1 MSDERAL
8 IRRCK
13 QGDESAFAEL
23 VALKRQ
29 RVFRIALNIIGPED
43 DAKDIS
49 QLAFVRLWRGIGSFD
64 ESGRFDP
71 WFFRIV
77 VHLAIDHWRR
87 ARRGPDLAGAGEI
100 DSATPA
106 SAGGSVPGTPASEQE
121 RAVYRA
127 DIRRIFNEAALR
139 LTPLQRAA
147 FTLREIEG
155 LSTEDVAGAMG
166 VRASTVR
173 NHLMQA
179 RKILQDWLRRRYPE
193 IAGDR

>member
-13 QGDESAFAEL
+13 QGDEAAFAEL

-29 RVFRIALNIIGPED
+29 KVFRIAFNIVGQED

-49 QLAFVRLWRGIGSFD
+49 QLAFVRLWRSIASF
-64 ESGRFDP
+64 EEAGRFDP

-77 VHLAIDHWRR
+77 VNLSLDHWRR
-87 ARRGPDLAGAGEI
+87 ARRGPALLGAE
-100 DSATPA
+100 AAEPA
-106 SAGGSVPGTPASEQE
+106 EGLPGTPAAHQE
-121 RAVYRA
+121 FALYRA
-127 DIRRIFNEAALR
+127 DIRRIFNEAARR
-139 LTPLQRAA
+139 LTPPQRAA

-155 LSTEDVAGAMG
+155 VSTEDVARIMG

-179 RKILQDWLRRRYPE
+179 RQVLQEWLRRRYPE
-193 IAGDR
+193 IARGR